1 MDESL
6 ERKSV
11 NMNQEELGTPAG
23 GSTSTKGSNQ
33 DSFDQGPEHK
43 MSTVAEEKN
52 SVLAQVQRYQMRHR
66 MKKVGEESDSGKTLF
81 VFRFFPPLR
90 LYGIIPTKLKTFHVE
105 LDSDS
110 DGEEEDGYQ
119 VFGRMTMK
127 AQSQA
132 FYEVNVQQ
140 KENGPK
146 TFSSNPL
153 PKFLQKKSILH
164 QVQPQRNKYSSR

>member
-33 DSFDQGPEHK
+33 DSFEQGPEHK

-66 MKKVGEESDSGKTLF
+66 MKKVGEESDSGKTLL
-81 VFRFFPPLR
+81 VFRFFSSLASVW
-90 LYGIIPTKLKTFHVE
+90 YY
-105 LDSDS
+105 SD
-110 DGEEEDGYQ
+110 
-119 VFGRMTMK
+119 
-127 AQSQA
+127 
-132 FYEVNVQQ
+132 
-140 KENGPK
+140 
-146 TFSSNPL
+146 
-153 PKFLQKKSILH
+153 
-164 QVQPQRNKYSSR
+164 